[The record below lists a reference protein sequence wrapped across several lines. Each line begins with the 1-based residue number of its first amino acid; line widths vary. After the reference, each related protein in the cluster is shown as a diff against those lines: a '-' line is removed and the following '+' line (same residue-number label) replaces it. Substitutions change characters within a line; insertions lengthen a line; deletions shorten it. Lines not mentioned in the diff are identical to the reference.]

1 LEITELEKE
10 VSNNISMLKE
20 NKLDSIINETVSSE
34 SDSFKTD
41 SNKTDSIEAERV
53 EYWKDLKRRYDE
65 SVRKLPKQV
74 KQLFPK
80 DYSVINMSGDFTP
93 IAKGDLNNDGRIDI
107 AVVLSHKDE
116 SNWEIDMDS
125 IPPRILMIFFSTKD
139 GNYRKAISRK
149 GVILCERCGG
159 MFGDPFQEFKIENN
173 VLSIVHYSGSSSRW
187 GSTHKFKY
195 ISGDFYLVFK
205 SEVNYQ
211 NNIAWCDKLDHHS
224 NYNLQEHD
232 YLSGKF
238 SEYEVNEDCVITKNN
253 KSTKKPKS
261 LTKLKN
267 FVFKND

>member
-1 LEITELEKE
+1 
-10 VSNNISMLKE
+10 MLKE

-149 GVILCERCGG
+149 GVILCGRCGG

-195 ISGDFYLVFK
+195 INGDFYLVFK

-267 FVFKND
+267 FVLRND